1 MAEKC
6 KHNISTWSRGLDLDV
21 VHVLCCVEVV
31 LVSKS
36 IGLTNE
42 DSRAAPTDT
51 TTATTLADV
60 RQKGS
65 SREYLPHT
73 VLAP

>member
-1 MAEKC
+1 M
-6 KHNISTWSRGLDLDV
+6 
-21 VHVLCCVEVV
+21 VHVLCCVEVEVV

-36 IGLTNE
+36 IGWTNE

-60 RQKGS
+60 RMS
-65 SREYLPHT
+65 ERF
-73 VLAP
+73 LA